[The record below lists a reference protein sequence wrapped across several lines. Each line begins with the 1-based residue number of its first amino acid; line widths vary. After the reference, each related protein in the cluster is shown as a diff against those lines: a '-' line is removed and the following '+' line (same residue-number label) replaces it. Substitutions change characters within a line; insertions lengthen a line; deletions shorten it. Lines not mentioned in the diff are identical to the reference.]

1 MRTQSMAFINWE
13 KNMKDST
20 AQMRLLITIC
30 TMSNR
35 YMNIVLER
43 EIVSLSCILTL
54 TKENSIY
61 QTNLKIETLPIKK
74 QLESYNELITATHT
88 IQRLDVVIDI

>member
-1 MRTQSMAFINWE
+1 MRTQSTAFINWE

-30 TMSNR
+30 TMSNKC
-35 YMNIVLER
+35 IIILLER
-43 EIVSLSCILTL
+43 EIVSLPLILTL

-61 QTNLKIETLPIKK
+61 QEN
-74 QLESYNELITATHT
+74 
-88 IQRLDVVIDI
+88 